1 MSELIDIV
9 ISTLFKS
16 IGDLDHEQYKKL
28 PTDTNGIVFKAP
40 YLSMSI
46 FEEQERWVFTVKMTI
61 KDNRDFFETM
71 KINGFIFNDDIEQ
84 DFKEKFNP
92 IHRQKDLIAEKFN
105 LHVNYVIEHMFFF
118 DKKNYL
124 YEKTWSS
131 CTHDIMGAYLFI
143 RVQRDTDGQLLY
155 SYFGYCSNNLITK
168 TYKTLNDYE
177 FCVIYLQQKFHEKGN
192 FSVCDDITY
201 DNFDKYFE
209 LLKMVEI

>member
-1 MSELIDIV
+1 MNELCAIV
-9 ISTLFKS
+9 SSTLFEKTA
-16 IGDLDHEQYKKL
+16 DLNHQRYKKL
-28 PTDTNGIVFKAP
+28 STDTTNIVFNVP
-40 YLSMSI
+40 YLTMSVI
-46 FEEQERWVFTVKMTI
+46 EESDRWVFTIKMTI

-71 KINGFIFNDDIEQ
+71 KMNGFVFNEDIEQ

-118 DKKNYL
+118 DKTNYL
-124 YEKTWSS
+124 YETWSS

-143 RVQRDTDGQLLY
+143 KVQSDTDGTPLY
-155 SYFGYCSNNLITK
+155 RHFGYYNQNLITK

-177 FCVIYLQQKFHEKGN
+177 FCVIYLQQKFYDKGN
-192 FSVCDDITY
+192 LSVCDDISY

>member
-1 MSELIDIV
+1 MSEVTDIV
-9 ISTLFKS
+9 SSTLFKFS
-16 IGDLDHEQYKKL
+16 GDLDHERYKRL
-28 PTDTNGIVFKAP
+28 STDTTNIVFNVP
-40 YLSMSI
+40 YLTMTI
-46 FEEQERWVFTVKMTI
+46 IEEPERWVFTVKMTI

-71 KINGFIFNDDIEQ
+71 KMNGFVFNEDIEQ

-105 LHVNYVIEHMFFF
+105 MQVNYVIEHMFFF
-118 DKKNYL
+118 DKTNDL
-124 YEKTWSS
+124 YETWSS

-143 RVQRDTDGQLLY
+143 KVQNDTDGKPLY
-155 SYFGYCSNNLITK
+155 RHFGYYNQNLITK

-177 FCVIYLQQKFHEKGN
+177 FCVIYLQQKFYDKGN

-209 LLKMVEI
+209 LLKMIEI